1 MSNDNIYLNNCK
13 TIPFEKLGLVTDYV
27 LEKSF
32 ANFISEEL
40 LCAVEAVAVNSR
52 FFSCAREHRNK
63 ILILFLIIK
72 HNL

>member
-32 ANFISEEL
+32 VNFISEEL
-40 LCAVEAVAVNSR
+40 LCAVEAVIVNSR
-52 FFSCAREHRNK
+52 FFLVHVSTE
-63 ILILFLIIK
+63 IK
-72 HNL
+72 YKFSF